1 MKNTN
6 EKSNDDIK
14 EETQSENKMDDNSQ
28 HSSININKSN
38 KDNIY
43 KLLINDD
50 YYSIS
55 QNLNN
60 VIKDYHKLLM
70 QNIGKMNKLL
80 INNINN
86 KDDNNESEKNSDNE
100 NDLNSSSSESKEK
113 DFKILNNSLIEILNK
128 IELIHNNF
136 YLNSKKLILKI
147 NKYYNKRKKNIK

>member
-86 KDDNNESEKNSDNE
+86 KDDNNESK
-100 NDLNSSSSESKEK
+100 
-113 DFKILNNSLIEILNK
+113 KIVIMKMI
-128 IELIHNNF
+128 
-136 YLNSKKLILKI
+136 
-147 NKYYNKRKKNIK
+147 